1 VDPIRFPNETPEY
14 RKARDQLLEEE
25 AALRER
31 VERVAALRREL
42 PLGGEIS
49 EDYVFEERDGSGGA
63 RQVKLSQLFR
73 PGRDSLLV
81 YGFMYGPEM
90 EQPCPMCTSFLDS
103 LDGAAPHITQQL
115 ALAVSARSPIDRI
128 ARHAERRGW
137 RNLRLL
143 SSAGNGFQRD
153 YRAEDESG
161 SQLPMANVF
170 VQREGRIHHF
180 WGSELFARPFPN
192 GNPRHVDMLWPLWNA
207 LDLAPEGRGE
217 RWYPALDYE
226 TPA

>member
-1 VDPIRFPNETPEY
+1 MDPIRFPNETPEY

-25 AALRER
+25 ARLREQ
-31 VERVAALRREL
+31 VERVAALRRGL
-42 PLGGEIS
+42 PLGGPVP
-49 EDYVFEERDGSGGA
+49 EDYAFEERDPAGGA
-63 RQVKLSQLFR
+63 REVKLSQLFL
-73 PGRDSLLV
+73 PGRDALLV

-90 EQPCPMCTSFLDS
+90 ERACPMCTSFLDS
-103 LDGAAPHITQQL
+103 LDGAAPHITRQL
-115 ALAVSARSPIDRI
+115 ALAVSARSPLDRI
-128 ARHAERRGW
+128 VRHAERRGW

-170 VQREGRIHHF
+170 VRREGRIHHF
-180 WGSELFARPFPN
+180 WGSELFARPFPS

-207 LDLAPEGRGE
+207 LDLSPGGRGE
-217 RWYPALDYE
+217 WYPALDYGE
-226 TPA
+226 